1 MGMIQIDVLGTS
13 FSIQAEEDSQ
23 YLEKLVSYYKKISN
37 QIETS
42 KQVTDPLKNAIISGI
57 MICDELYKAKLALK
71 SKTKQNKNI
80 DLKEDEDINEIL
92 KKLNTKID
100 NTLLK

>member
-1 MGMIQIDVLGTS
+1 MIQIDVLGTS

-42 KQVTDPLKNAIISGI
+42 KQVVDPLKNAIITGI
-57 MICDELYKAKLALK
+57 MICDELYKSKLALK
-71 SKTKQNKNI
+71 KQEKLNLVPTTKN
-80 DLKEDEDINEIL
+80 EEDISQIL
-92 KKLNTKID
+92 ANLNNKID
-100 NTLLK
+100 TLLQ